1 MLQKI
6 KGLLQIKEEI
16 DKINEKLNHTAE
28 TANNLK
34 NGINELKE
42 QLNNHIGIINE
53 KNSEFFKNFDE
64 NINIMK
70 NVRDSFQKEL
80 FDFKL
85 LKSQMQRKILE
96 KFEEEL
102 QKELQIKLENLN
114 KDAQEYNELKKQITN
129 ITLKV
134 NNLSEEINKFLNV
147 SKNIKE
153 RDFEMT
159 HFAKQL
165 LEMDKEKLELMRK
178 IDTLERLV
186 SKIRRR
192 ELVR

>member
-6 KGLLQIKEEI
+6 KGLMRIKEEI
-16 DKINEKLNHTAE
+16 DKINEKLSSTTE
-28 TANNLK
+28 STTNLK
-34 NGINELKE
+34 NDINTLKD
-42 QLNNHIGIINE
+42 QLNNHIVKINE
-53 KNSEFFKNFDE
+53 KNSEFFRNFDE
-64 NINIMK
+64 NINIIK
-70 NVRDSFQKEL
+70 NARDSFQKEL
-80 FDFKL
+80 FEFKL
-85 LKSQMQRKILE
+85 LKSQTQKKILE

-147 SKNIKE
+147 SRNIKE

-165 LEMDKEKLELMRK
+165 LEMDGEKLELMRK

-186 SKIRRR
+186 GRMRRA
-192 ELVR
+192 V

>member
-6 KGLLQIKEEI
+6 KELMRVKEEI
-16 DKINEKLNHTAE
+16 DKINEGLSSTTNAV
-28 TANNLK
+28 K
-34 NGINELKE
+34 NFQNELELLREESHEHVKR
-42 QLNNHIGIINE
+42 INE
-53 KNSEFFKNFDE
+53 KNTEFFKNFDE
-64 NINIMK
+64 NIDIMK

-85 LKSQMQRKILE
+85 LKSQIQKKLIE

-102 QKELQIKLENLN
+102 QKELKIRLENLN
-114 KDAQEYNELKKQITN
+114 KDAEEYNDLKKQMGN
-129 ITLKV
+129 ISLKI
-134 NNLSEEINKFLNV
+134 NSLSEEMNKFLGI
-147 SKNIKE
+147 SKNLKE

-186 SKIRRR
+186 SRMRRT
-192 ELVR
+192 V

>member
-6 KGLLQIKEEI
+6 KGLMQIKEEI
-16 DKINEKLNHTAE
+16 DKINEKLGSTTE
-28 TANNLK
+28 STTNLK
-34 NGINELKE
+34 NDINALKE
-42 QLNNHIGIINE
+42 QLNSHVIKINE
-53 KNSEFFKNFDE
+53 KSNEFFKNFDE
-64 NINIMK
+64 NINIIK
-70 NVRDSFQKEL
+70 NARDSFQKEL

-102 QKELQIKLENLN
+102 QKELQVKLENLN
-114 KDAQEYNELKKQITN
+114 KDAGEYNELKKQITN
-129 ITLKV
+129 ISLKV

-147 SKNIKE
+147 SRNIKE

-165 LEMDKEKLELMRK
+165 LEMDGEKLELMRK

-186 SKIRRR
+186 GRMRRA
-192 ELVR
+192 V

>member
-6 KGLLQIKEEI
+6 KGLMRIKEEI
-16 DKINEKLNHTAE
+16 DKINEKLSSTTE
-28 TANNLK
+28 STTNLK
-34 NGINELKE
+34 NDINALKE
-42 QLNNHIGIINE
+42 QLNSHVIQINE
-53 KNSEFFKNFDE
+53 KSNEFFRNFDE
-64 NINIMK
+64 NINIIK
-70 NVRDSFQKEL
+70 NARDSFQKEL

-102 QKELQIKLENLN
+102 QKELQVKLENLN
-114 KDAQEYNELKKQITN
+114 KDAGEYNELKKQITN
-129 ITLKV
+129 ISLKV

-147 SKNIKE
+147 SRNIKE

-165 LEMDKEKLELMRK
+165 LEMDREKLELMRK

-186 SKIRRR
+186 GRMRRA
-192 ELVR
+192 V

>member
-1 MLQKI
+1 M
-6 KGLLQIKEEI
+6 QIKEEI
-16 DKINEKLNHTAE
+16 DKINEKLSSTTE
-28 TANNLK
+28 STTNLK
-34 NGINELKE
+34 NDINALKE
-42 QLNNHIGIINE
+42 QLNSHVIKINE
-53 KNSEFFKNFDE
+53 KSNEFFKNFDE
-64 NINIMK
+64 NINIIK
-70 NVRDSFQKEL
+70 NARDSFQKEL

-102 QKELQIKLENLN
+102 QKELQVKLENLN
-114 KDAQEYNELKKQITN
+114 KDAGEYNELKKQITN
-129 ITLKV
+129 ISLKV

-147 SKNIKE
+147 SRNIKE

-165 LEMDKEKLELMRK
+165 LEMDGEKLELMRK

-186 SKIRRR
+186 GRMRRA
-192 ELVR
+192 V

>member
-6 KGLLQIKEEI
+6 KGLMQIKEEI
-16 DKINEKLNHTAE
+16 DKINEKLSNTTE
-28 TANNLK
+28 STSNLK
-34 NGINELKE
+34 NSINELKD
-42 QLNNHIGIINE
+42 QLNSHINNINE

-64 NINIMK
+64 NINVIK
-70 NVRDSFQKEL
+70 NARDSFQKEL

-102 QKELQIKLENLN
+102 QKELRVKLENLN
-114 KDAQEYNELKKQITN
+114 KDAQEYNELKKQITE

-165 LEMDKEKLELMRK
+165 LDMDKEKLELMRK

-186 SKIRRR
+186 GRMRRA
-192 ELVR
+192 V

>member
-6 KGLLQIKEEI
+6 KGLMRIKEEI
-16 DKINEKLNHTAE
+16 DKINEKLGSTTE
-28 TANNLK
+28 STTNLK
-34 NGINELKE
+34 NDINALKE
-42 QLNNHIGIINE
+42 QLNSHVIQINE
-53 KNSEFFKNFDE
+53 KSNEFFKNFDE
-64 NINIMK
+64 NINIIK
-70 NVRDSFQKEL
+70 NARDSFQKEL

-102 QKELQIKLENLN
+102 QKELQVKLENLN
-114 KDAQEYNELKKQITN
+114 KDAGEYNELKKQITN
-129 ITLKV
+129 ISLKV

-147 SKNIKE
+147 SRNIKE

-186 SKIRRR
+186 GRMRRT
-192 ELVR
+192 V

>member
-6 KGLLQIKEEI
+6 KGLMQIKEEI
-16 DKINEKLNHTAE
+16 DKINEKLSSTTE
-28 TANNLK
+28 STTNLK
-34 NGINELKE
+34 NDINTLKD
-42 QLNNHIGIINE
+42 QLNNHIVKINE
-53 KNSEFFKNFDE
+53 KNSEFFRNFDE
-64 NINIMK
+64 NINIIK
-70 NVRDSFQKEL
+70 NARDSFQKEL

-102 QKELQIKLENLN
+102 QKELQVKLENLN
-114 KDAQEYNELKKQITN
+114 KDAGEYNELKKQITN
-129 ITLKV
+129 ISLKV

-147 SKNIKE
+147 SRNIKE

-165 LEMDKEKLELMRK
+165 LEMDGEKLELMRK

-186 SKIRRR
+186 GRMRRA
-192 ELVR
+192 V

>member
-6 KGLLQIKEEI
+6 KDLMRIKEEI
-16 DKINEKLNHTAE
+16 DKINDRLSNT
-28 TANNLK
+28 TNSVRNLQ
-34 NGINELKE
+34 NELE
-42 QLNNHIGIINE
+42 LLREESHEHIKGINE
-53 KNSEFFKNFDE
+53 KNTEFFKNFDE

-85 LKSQMQRKILE
+85 LKSQTQKKIIE

-102 QKELQIKLENLN
+102 QKELQVKLENLN
-114 KDAQEYNELKKQITN
+114 KDAEEYNDLKKQIAN
-129 ITLKV
+129 ISLKV
-134 NNLSEEINKFLNV
+134 NDLSEEMNKFLRI
-147 SKNIKE
+147 SKNLKE
-153 RDFEMT
+153 KDFEMT

-186 SKIRRR
+186 SRMRRT
-192 ELVR
+192 V

>member
-6 KGLLQIKEEI
+6 KGLMQIKEEI
-16 DKINEKLNHTAE
+16 DKINEKLSSTTE
-28 TANNLK
+28 STTNLK
-34 NGINELKE
+34 NDINALKE
-42 QLNNHIGIINE
+42 QLNSHVIQINE
-53 KNSEFFKNFDE
+53 KSNEFFRNFDE
-64 NINIMK
+64 NINIIK
-70 NVRDSFQKEL
+70 NARDSFQKEL

-102 QKELQIKLENLN
+102 QKELQVKLENLN
-114 KDAQEYNELKKQITN
+114 KDAGEYNELKKQITN
-129 ITLKV
+129 ISLKV
-134 NNLSEEINKFLNV
+134 NSLSEEINKFLNV
-147 SKNIKE
+147 SRNIKE

-165 LEMDKEKLELMRK
+165 LEMDREKLELMRK

-186 SKIRRR
+186 GRMRRA
-192 ELVR
+192 V

>member
-6 KGLLQIKEEI
+6 KELMTVKEEVG
-16 DKINEKLNHTAE
+16 KINEKLNLT
-28 TANNLK
+28 TSSVRNLQ
-34 NGINELKE
+34 NELELLREESHEHVK
-42 QLNNHIGIINE
+42 NINE
-53 KNSEFFKNFDE
+53 KNNEFFRNFDE
-64 NINIMK
+64 NVNLMK
-70 NVRDSFQKEL
+70 NIKENFEKEL

-85 LKSQMQRKILE
+85 LKSQTQKKILE

-102 QKELQIKLENLN
+102 QKELNIKLEGLN
-114 KDAQEYNELKKQITN
+114 KDADQYNELKGQISN

-134 NNLSEEINKFLNV
+134 NDLSEEMNKFLAI

-165 LEMDKEKLELMRK
+165 IDMDKEKLELMRK
-178 IDTLERLV
+178 IDTMQKLV
-186 SKIRRR
+186 GRMRRT
-192 ELVR
+192 V

>member
-6 KGLLQIKEEI
+6 KGLMQIKEEI
-16 DKINEKLNHTAE
+16 DKINEKLGSTTE
-28 TANNLK
+28 STTNLK
-34 NGINELKE
+34 NDINALKE
-42 QLNNHIGIINE
+42 QLNSHVIQINE
-53 KNSEFFKNFDE
+53 KSNEFFRNFDE
-64 NINIMK
+64 NINIIK
-70 NVRDSFQKEL
+70 NARDSFQKEL

-102 QKELQIKLENLN
+102 QKELQVKLENLN
-114 KDAQEYNELKKQITN
+114 KDAGEYNELKKQITN
-129 ITLKV
+129 ISLKV
-134 NNLSEEINKFLNV
+134 NSLSEEINKFLNV
-147 SKNIKE
+147 SRNIKE

-165 LEMDKEKLELMRK
+165 LEMDGEKLELMRK

-186 SKIRRR
+186 GRMRRT
-192 ELVR
+192 V

>member
-6 KGLLQIKEEI
+6 KGLMQIKEEI
-16 DKINEKLNHTAE
+16 DKINEKLSSTTE
-28 TANNLK
+28 STTNLK
-34 NGINELKE
+34 NDINALKE
-42 QLNNHIGIINE
+42 QLNSHVIKINE
-53 KNSEFFKNFDE
+53 KSNEFFKNFDE
-64 NINIMK
+64 NINIIK
-70 NVRDSFQKEL
+70 NARDSFQKEL

-102 QKELQIKLENLN
+102 QKELQVKLENLN
-114 KDAQEYNELKKQITN
+114 KDAGEYNELKKQITN
-129 ITLKV
+129 ISLKV

-147 SKNIKE
+147 SRNIKE

-165 LEMDKEKLELMRK
+165 LEMDGEKLELMRK

-186 SKIRRR
+186 GRMRRA
-192 ELVR
+192 V

>member
-1 MLQKI
+1 M
-6 KGLLQIKEEI
+6 QIKEEI
-16 DKINEKLNHTAE
+16 DKINEKLSSTTE
-28 TANNLK
+28 STTNLK
-34 NGINELKE
+34 NDINTLKD
-42 QLNNHIGIINE
+42 QLNNHIVKINE
-53 KNSEFFKNFDE
+53 KNSEFFRNFEE
-64 NINIMK
+64 NINIIK
-70 NVRDSFQKEL
+70 NARDSFQKEL
-80 FDFKL
+80 FEFKL
-85 LKSQMQRKILE
+85 LKSQTQKKILE

-147 SKNIKE
+147 SKSIKE

-165 LEMDKEKLELMRK
+165 LEMDNEKLELMRK

-186 SKIRRR
+186 GRMRRT
-192 ELVR
+192 V

>member
-6 KGLLQIKEEI
+6 KGLMQIKEEI
-16 DKINEKLNHTAE
+16 DKINEKLGSTTE
-28 TANNLK
+28 STTNLK
-34 NGINELKE
+34 NDINALKE
-42 QLNNHIGIINE
+42 QLNSHVIQINE
-53 KNSEFFKNFDE
+53 KSNEFFRNFDE
-64 NINIMK
+64 NINIIK
-70 NVRDSFQKEL
+70 NARDSFQKEL

-102 QKELQIKLENLN
+102 QKELQVKLENLN
-114 KDAQEYNELKKQITN
+114 KDAGEYNELKKQITN
-129 ITLKV
+129 ISLKV
-134 NNLSEEINKFLNV
+134 NSLSEEINKFLNV
-147 SKNIKE
+147 SRNIKE

-165 LEMDKEKLELMRK
+165 LEMDGEKLELMRK

-186 SKIRRR
+186 GRMRRA
-192 ELVR
+192 V

>member
-6 KGLLQIKEEI
+6 KELMAIKDEVDKINDRLIHTTSSVRNLQNELELIREESNEHVR
-16 DKINEKLNHTAE
+16 KINEKNT
-28 TANNLK
+28 
-34 NGINELKE
+34 
-42 QLNNHIGIINE
+42 
-53 KNSEFFKNFDE
+53 EFFRNFDE
-64 NINIMK
+64 NVNLMK
-70 NVRDSFQKEL
+70 NIKDNFEKEL

-85 LKSQMQRKILE
+85 LKSQTQKKILD

-114 KDAQEYNELKKQITN
+114 KDASQYNELKDQISN

-134 NNLSEEINKFLNV
+134 NTLSEEINKFLAI

-159 HFAKQL
+159 HIERQIR
-165 LEMDKEKLELMRK
+165 EGDKEKLELMRK
-178 IDTLERLV
+178 IDTMERLV
-186 SKIRRR
+186 SRMRRT
-192 ELVR
+192 V